1 MSSTLINDPRIRGVR
16 IEKKRLAVQ
25 AWLALHTWSTAEVLG
40 LVMGIASRQAV
51 HQTLAAMIRD
61 GLMRRA
67 EIQTSYGRA
76 VLVFGFAP
84 HGAAMSV
91 SPGVPP
97 TKSLEP
103 SKIRVTT
110 MEHELDVQR
119 LHLRAQRAGWKDW
132 RLGDAEFSRS
142 EAKYADAV
150 GVRQD
155 GQKVA
160 IEVERTVKTIKR
172 YGEILVA
179 HLVARR
185 EGKWEWIYYLSP
197 KAAVRDRVRA
207 MFEAIHRA
215 TWRGQVIE
223 ITDAHRA
230 PFQFFAYS
238 DDWTT

>member
-16 IEKKRLAVQ
+16 IEMKRHAVQ
-25 AWLALHTWSTAEVLG
+25 AWLSVHTWSTAEVLG
-40 LVMGIASRQAV
+40 QVMGITSRQAV

-67 EIQTSYGRA
+67 EIQTSYGPAR
-76 VLVFGFAP
+76 LVFGFTP
-84 HGAAMSV
+84 HGAAMAVTPGV
-91 SPGVPP
+91 SPA
-97 TKSLEP
+97 KSLEP
-103 SKIRVTT
+103 SKIKVTT
-110 MEHELDVQR
+110 MEHELDIQR

-132 RLGDAEFSRS
+132 QLGGAEFSRS
-142 EAKYADAV
+142 EAKYADAI

-160 IEVERTVKTIKR
+160 IEVERNVKTIKR
-172 YGEILVA
+172 YAEIFVA
-179 HLVARR
+179 HLAARKDN
-185 EGKWEWIYYLSP
+185 KWEWIYYLSP
-197 KAAVRDRVRA
+197 NAAIRDRVRGVFA
-207 MFEAIHRA
+207 AIHRA
-215 TWRGQVIE
+215 TWHGQVIE

>member
-16 IEKKRLAVQ
+16 IEKKRQAVQ
-25 AWLALHTWSTAEVLG
+25 AWLAVHTWSTAEVLG
-40 LVMGIASRQAV
+40 EVMGITSRQAV

-67 EIQTSYGRA
+67 EVQTSYGRA
-76 VLVFGFAP
+76 VLVFGFTP
-84 HGAAMSV
+84 HGAAMAV
-91 SPGVPP
+91 SPGVSPA
-97 TKSLEP
+97 KSLEP
-103 SKIRVTT
+103 SKINVNSI
-110 MEHELDVQR
+110 EHELDVQR
-119 LHLRAQRAGWKDW
+119 LHLLAQRAGWKVW
-132 RLGDAEFSRS
+132 HLGGAEFSRS
-142 EAKYADAV
+142 EAKYADAI

-179 HLVARR
+179 HLAARK

-197 KAAVRDRVRA
+197 SAAVRDRVWG
-207 MFEAIHRA
+207 MFAVIHRA

-230 PFQFFAYS
+230 PFKFFAYS